1 MLNRKYA
8 NLMTTGPASI
18 HGEVKSEQVE
28 SLESEKIKVK
38 VKKNEQGQGQEKQ
51 KKIKKKEE
59 PYKDPIPK
67 EIKEEKEAV
76 EDERALEWGEPKES
90 AIEPEEEDRGPD
102 LTPEMIEKLTLL
114 GKEIMKQWDLEVID
128 LEVIQ
133 GAQMALVWKVTTPD
147 GPVCLKRIN
156 RPEKKALFSVYAQ
169 NDLAEK
175 GARVPSILITKEKQL
190 YAKHGPFLFVVYEWI
205 EGRQFDLTVP
215 DDVAWMMKGLAEYH
229 LNSVGYRPPEGV
241 PETSKLG
248 QWPKHYTKRCKQ
260 MESWMLIAEKQPE
273 DPFSKFYLETIDEFI
288 TSGWNTLNEL
298 ENSYYNEWVE
308 ESKREPMLCH
318 QDYGT
323 GNTMLLND
331 EVWVIDLDTT
341 AYDLPIR
348 DLRKIIIPL
357 MSDSLAWQDEMFDHM
372 LSSYEQVNP
381 LSVEQKKVMY
391 IDMMFPYELYDVA
404 RDKFSLQG
412 EVDPLALEEAET
424 FERLKNEKIN
434 HYLEQL

>member
-215 DDVAWMMKGLAEYH
+215 MMSHG
-229 LNSVGYRPPEGV
+229 
-241 PETSKLG
+241 
-248 QWPKHYTKRCKQ
+248 
-260 MESWMLIAEKQPE
+260 
-273 DPFSKFYLETIDEFI
+273 
-288 TSGWNTLNEL
+288 
-298 ENSYYNEWVE
+298 
-308 ESKREPMLCH
+308 
-318 QDYGT
+318 
-323 GNTMLLND
+323 
-331 EVWVIDLDTT
+331 
-341 AYDLPIR
+341 
-348 DLRKIIIPL
+348 
-357 MSDSLAWQDEMFDHM
+357 
-372 LSSYEQVNP
+372 
-381 LSVEQKKVMY
+381 
-391 IDMMFPYELYDVA
+391 
-404 RDKFSLQG
+404 
-412 EVDPLALEEAET
+412 
-424 FERLKNEKIN
+424 
-434 HYLEQL
+434 